1 MDTSR
6 LPFSAGV
13 GSLFSSDSAVWFTFC
28 RDISLESE
36 VNKLAT
42 YLRLFP
48 KPYIHVPDGYV
59 DYKVFHVDPRLE
71 ADEVIEK
78 IETADWEEQIVLNV
92 VLPDLVFPVPMGFR
106 KCDWSAWMVHE
117 LEDLEEEVQEL
128 APGNDVP
135 PNSEH

>member
-1 MDTSR
+1 M
-6 LPFSAGV
+6 
-13 GSLFSSDSAVWFTFC
+13 
-28 RDISLESE
+28 
-36 VNKLAT
+36 AT

-59 DYKVFHVDPRLE
+59 DYKVFHVDPQLE

-117 LEDLEEEVQEL
+117 LEDLEEEVQEP